1 MRQDYAKDICRRSL
15 LLALAASTTQAQFNR
30 HVRIVNR
37 SSSTIEYLYASNID
51 RGSWEED
58 LLGPYRVIAPG
69 YYRDAN
75 IDDGTYHCRYDLKAV
90 LRDGRVAISHN
101 FDVCANSSW
110 TVYD

>member
-1 MRQDYAKDICRRSL
+1 MRRIFAGALC

-51 RGSWEED
+51 RETWEED
-58 LLGPYRVIAPG
+58 ILGQYRVIAPG

-90 LRDGRVAISHN
+90 LRDGRVAVSRN

-110 TVYD
+110 TVYDR